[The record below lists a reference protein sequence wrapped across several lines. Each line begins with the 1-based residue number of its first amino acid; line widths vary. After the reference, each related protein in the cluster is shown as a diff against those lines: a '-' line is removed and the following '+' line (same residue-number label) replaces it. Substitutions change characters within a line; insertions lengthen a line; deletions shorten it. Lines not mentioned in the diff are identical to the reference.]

1 MFSIVLSRPRNQG
14 QDVKAEHPVT
24 QCIVLRPARCN
35 LAFALHKQL
44 SWVRGEDRDFQALWL
59 WHRDMVTLLAVC
71 RHHSMATARKRGG
84 CASSEQ
90 VTMQRAGEQH
100 GAFTGSPRAG
110 LKPLQT
116 DEPRTVQS

>member
-1 MFSIVLSRPRNQG
+1 
-14 QDVKAEHPVT
+14 VT
-24 QCIVLRPARCN
+24 QCIVLTPARCH
-35 LAFALHKQL
+35 LGFALHKQL
-44 SWVRGEDRDFQALWL
+44 SWGRGEDRDFQALWV

-100 GAFTGSPRAG
+100 RGFAGSPRAG
-110 LKPLQT
+110 VNPLQT
-116 DEPRTVQS
+116 SHVQS